1 METIKNYLEN
11 MFKALPKTEE
21 ILRLK
26 NELLLNME
34 EKYSELKS
42 QGKTE
47 NEAIGIVISEFGN
60 IDELLDEM
68 DIDLTNKYEDK
79 NENLKVVTLK
89 EAEEYISLKKKA
101 SVLVSIGASLCLL
114 GSALIILLQQ
124 LADDKIIFQ
133 AFSKNTQEN
142 LPVIFFFVFLVA
154 AIALFIYS
162 ATLFEKYKYI
172 DNGDFHID
180 DMTKS
185 LLTKKRQESL
195 ISKKIAM
202 IIGVCLCV
210 LSPTAVLI
218 GDMFGINGSNY
229 GAFALLL
236 IIAIAVFV
244 FIRFGSTD
252 RAYKKLLMI
261 NKYYTENKQSNK
273 IIKATSRIIFSL
285 ATCVFLIWGLLFHGW
300 SIQLQV
306 FYLVLL
312 LELIICSTKIHY
324 TKLKH
329 LTAIKI

>member
-11 MFKALPKTEE
+11 MFQALPKTEE

-68 DIDLTNKYEDK
+68 DIDLTNKYENK
-79 NENLKVVTLK
+79 NKNLKVVTLE
-89 EAEEYISLKKKA
+89 EAEEYVSLKKKA
-101 SVLVSIGASLCLL
+101 SFLVAIGASLCLL

-133 AFSKNTQEN
+133 AFSKNTQQD

-162 ATLFEKYKYI
+162 TTLFEKYKFI
-172 DNGDFHID
+172 DSGDFHID

-185 LLTKKRQESL
+185 LLTKNRQESL

-218 GDMFGINGSNY
+218 GDMFGISGSNY
-229 GAFALLL
+229 GSSALLL
-236 IIAIAVFV
+236 IIAIAVFI
-244 FIRFGSTD
+244 FIRFSSKD

-261 NKYYTENKQSNK
+261 NKYYTENAQSNK
-273 IIKATSRIIFSL
+273 IIRATSKIVFSL

-300 SIQLQV
+300 SICWIVYPITGIL
-306 FYLVLL
+306 FRTFARTYNLFNKNIL
-312 LELIICSTKIHY
+312 H
-324 TKLKH
+324 
-329 LTAIKI
+329 

>member
-1 METIKNYLEN
+1 MKMETIKNYLEN

-68 DIDLTNKYEDK
+68 DIDLTNKYENK
-79 NENLKVVTLK
+79 NLKVVTLE
-89 EAEEYISLKKKA
+89 EAEEYVSLKKKA
-101 SVLVSIGASLCLL
+101 SFLVGIGASLCLL

-133 AFSKNTQEN
+133 AFSKNTQED

-162 ATLFEKYKYI
+162 TTLFEKYRFI
-172 DNGDFHID
+172 DSGDFHID

-195 ISKKIAM
+195 IAKKIAM

-218 GDMFGINGSNY
+218 GDMFGTTGSNY

-236 IIAIAVFV
+236 IIAIAVFL

-261 NKYYTENKQSNK
+261 NKYYTENAQSNK
-273 IIKATSRIIFSL
+273 IIRATSKIVFSL

-300 SIQLQV
+300 SICWIVYPITGIL
-306 FYLVLL
+306 FRTFARTYNLFNKN
-312 LELIICSTKIHY
+312 ISH
-324 TKLKH
+324 
-329 LTAIKI
+329 